1 MVNRAGRTPIADASL
16 PLSYNGET
24 VVTATSDADGKF
36 LVEMLPNG
44 IYDMTV
50 KAPGFLDAHVN
61 VRIEGYVKD
70 LIFVGIV
77 IEQVVTEVDDSH
89 FAEFDMDD
97 SELFMQKGIFDKET
111 AMSFRKNVLEMGGS
125 DEPMDLYRRFRG
137 ADPDAGAL
145 LRGRGL

>member
-1 MVNRAGRTPIADASL
+1 M
-16 PLSYNGET
+16 
-24 VVTATSDADGKF
+24 TATSDADGKF

-77 IEQVVTEVDDSH
+77 IEQVVTEVDDT
-89 FAEFDMDD
+89 
-97 SELFMQKGIFDKET
+97 ELFMQKGIFNKET

>member
-1 MVNRAGRTPIADASL
+1 M
-16 PLSYNGET
+16 
-24 VVTATSDADGKF
+24 TATSDADGKF

-89 FAEFDMDD
+89 FAEFDMED